1 MVLSNLH
8 CFQMHP
14 PLSEVFHPV
23 SLGSKLCPVPEQSEH
38 LNNSVNYEKNAFH
51 QHGVTFIA
59 LPTFCFEGVSWSS
72 AGLIG
77 AGELSSYASN
87 LSSQWVER
95 KRGGTKVVG
104 GLTKEVG
111 GLTKVVGGLTKGMV
125 AMGGL
130 TKGGVI
136 AIGVRAPTFKKDK
149 LTEEKSGELLSA
161 VEKLDVGGVWGG
173 LGSARTS

>member
-23 SLGSKLCPVPEQSEH
+23 SLGSKLCPVPEHSEH

-104 GLTKEVG
+104 GLTK
-111 GLTKVVGGLTKGMV
+111 VVGGLTKGIV

-149 LTEEKSGELLSA
+149 LTEEKSGEL
-161 VEKLDVGGVWGG
+161 EKLDVGGVWGG

>member
-14 PLSEVFHPV
+14 PLSEVFHLV
-23 SLGSKLCPVPEQSEH
+23 SLGSKLCPVPEHSEH

-104 GLTKEVG
+104 GLTK
-111 GLTKVVGGLTKGMV
+111 VVGGLTKGIV

-149 LTEEKSGELLSA
+149 LTEEKSGEL
-161 VEKLDVGGVWGG
+161 EKLDVGGVWGG

>member
-23 SLGSKLCPVPEQSEH
+23 SLGSKLCPVPEHSEH
-38 LNNSVNYEKNAFH
+38 LNNSVNYYEKNASH
-51 QHGVTFIA
+51 QHGVTSIA

-104 GLTKEVG
+104 GLTM
-111 GLTKVVGGLTKGMV
+111 GMV

-136 AIGVRAPTFKKDK
+136 AIGVIREPTFKKDK

>member
-1 MVLSNLH
+1 
-8 CFQMHP
+8 MH
-14 PLSEVFHPV
+14 
-23 SLGSKLCPVPEQSEH
+23 Q
-38 LNNSVNYEKNAFH
+38 KNH
-51 QHGVTFIA
+51 QHGVTSIA

-104 GLTKEVG
+104 GLTK
-111 GLTKVVGGLTKGMV
+111 VVGGLTKGMV

-136 AIGVRAPTFKKDK
+136 AIGVREPTFKKDK
-149 LTEEKSGELLSA
+149 LAEEKSGEL
-161 VEKLDVGGVWGG
+161 EKLDVGGVWGG

>member
-23 SLGSKLCPVPEQSEH
+23 SLGSKLCPVPEHSEH

-51 QHGVTFIA
+51 QHGVTSIA

-77 AGELSSYASN
+77 GGELSSYASN

-104 GLTKEVG
+104 GLTK
-111 GLTKVVGGLTKGMV
+111 VVGGLTKGIV

-136 AIGVRAPTFKKDK
+136 AIGVIRAPTFKKDK